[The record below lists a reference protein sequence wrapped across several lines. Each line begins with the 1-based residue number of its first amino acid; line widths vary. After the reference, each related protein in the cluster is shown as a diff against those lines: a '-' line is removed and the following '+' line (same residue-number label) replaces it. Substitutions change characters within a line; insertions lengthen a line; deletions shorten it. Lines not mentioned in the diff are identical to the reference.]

1 MIYYRQKI
9 DSFVGLFGNYSVVV
23 LHGRNY
29 NLLLRD
35 AKKISNEIAG
45 PSAESEM
52 RLTKYFNQEI
62 KGKTDE
68 ILSHIATKSF
78 FPGRQIIMLNGMSE
92 KDYKIILEIDS
103 AWQNHDAL
111 TIVTM
116 EELSKTSELKKL
128 LDSSDRMALVNY
140 NKKKMNSELFTRK
153 LKEIGISFDSEEV
166 SEALTEFSHF
176 TPEGILEKE
185 LEKLTIYKLY
195 DSTPLSKKD
204 FFNIVS
210 LNYEANELNL
220 AVALVERNVIELDKN
235 ISLFFSSGKSPET
248 ILQFIYSYFNKLS
261 LIKLFGSNSFEA
273 KKEYPFLFYND
284 LEKAKI
290 QAKKWST
297 EQLNNATDS
306 IALSNLKLR
315 QHSSLFQRSIL
326 THCLHK
332 LLEL

>member
-9 DSFVGLFGNYSVVV
+9 DTFVGLFDNYSVVV

-68 ILSHIATKSF
+68 ILSHLATKSF
-78 FPGRQIIMLNGMSE
+78 FPGRQIIILNGMSE

-128 LDSSDRMALVNY
+128 LEPSDRMALVNY
-140 NKKKMNSELFTRK
+140 NKKKINSALFTNK
-153 LKEIGISFDSEEV
+153 LREIGISFDSEEV
-166 SEALTEFSHF
+166 SEALTEFSRF
-176 TPEGILEKE
+176 IPEGIIEKE
-185 LEKLTIYKLY
+185 LEKLTLYKLY
-195 DSTPLSKKD
+195 DSAPLSKKD
-204 FFNIVS
+204 FFNILS
-210 LNYEANELNL
+210 LDYEVNELSL
-220 AVALVERNVIELDKN
+220 AVALVERNVIELEKN
-235 ISLFFSSGKSPET
+235 INLFFSSGKSADS
-248 ILQFIYSYFNKLS
+248 ILQFIYAYFNKVS

-273 KKEYPFLFYND
+273 KKEYPFLFFND
-284 LEKAKI
+284 LEKAEM
-290 QAKKWST
+290 QSKKWST
-297 EQLNNATDS
+297 EQLNHATDY
-306 IALSNLKLR
+306 IAALHLKLR
-315 QHSSLFQRSIL
+315 QYSSLFQRSIL

-332 LLEL
+332 LMG

>member
-68 ILSHIATKSF
+68 ILSHLATKSF

-140 NKKKMNSELFTRK
+140 NKKKMNSELFTLK

-185 LEKLTIYKLY
+185 LEKLKLYKLN
-195 DSTPLSKKD
+195 DSEPLSKKD

-210 LNYEANELNL
+210 LDYEANELNL

-235 ISLFFSSGKSPET
+235 INLFFSSGKGPES
-248 ILQFIYSYFNKLS
+248 ILQFIYAYFNKLS

-273 KKEYPFLFYND
+273 KKEYPFLFFND
-284 LEKAKI
+284 LEKAEM
-290 QAKKWST
+290 QSKKWST
-297 EQLNNATDS
+297 EQLNHATDY
-306 IALSNLKLR
+306 IAALHLKLR
-315 QHSSLFQRSIL
+315 QYSSLFQRSIL

-332 LLEL
+332 LMEL

>member
-9 DSFVGLFGNYSVVV
+9 DSFVGLFDNYSVVV

-52 RLTKYFNQEI
+52 RLTKYYNQEI

-68 ILSHIATKSF
+68 ILSHLATKSF

-166 SEALTEFSHF
+166 SEALTEFSRF
-176 TPEGILEKE
+176 IPEGILEKE
-185 LEKLTIYKLY
+185 LEKLTLYKLC
-195 DSTPLSKKD
+195 DSAPLSKKD
-204 FFNIVS
+204 FFNILS
-210 LNYEANELNL
+210 LDYEVNELNL
-220 AVALVERNVIELDKN
+220 AVALVERNVIELEKN
-235 ISLFFSSGKSPET
+235 INLFFSSGKSAES
-248 ILQFIYSYFNKLS
+248 ILQFIYAYFNKLT

-284 LEKAKI
+284 LEKARM
-290 QAKKWST
+290 QSKKWST
-297 EQLNNATDS
+297 EQLNHATDY
-306 IALSNLKLR
+306 IAALHLKLR
-315 QHSSLFQRSIL
+315 QYSSLSQRSIL

-332 LLEL
+332 LMEL

>member
-9 DSFVGLFGNYSVVV
+9 DSFVGLFDNYSVVV
-23 LHGRNY
+23 LHGENY

-68 ILSHIATKSF
+68 ILSHLATKSF
-78 FPGRQIIMLNGMSE
+78 FPGRQIILLNGMSE

-140 NKKKMNSELFTRK
+140 NKKKMDSALFTNK
-153 LKEIGISFDSEEV
+153 LREIGIKFDSGEV
-166 SEALTEFSHF
+166 SEALTEFSRF
-176 TPEGILEKE
+176 IPEGILEKE
-185 LEKLTIYKLY
+185 LEKLTLYKLY
-195 DSTPLSKKD
+195 DSAPLSKKD
-204 FFNIVS
+204 FFNILS
-210 LNYEANELNL
+210 LDYEVNELSL

-235 ISLFFSSGKSPET
+235 IDLFFSSGKSPES
-248 ILQFIYSYFNKLS
+248 ILQFIYAYFNKLS
-261 LIKLFGSNSFEA
+261 SIKLFGSNSFEA

-284 LEKAKI
+284 LEKAKM
-290 QAKKWST
+290 QSKKWST
-297 EQLNNATDS
+297 EQLNHATDY
-306 IALSNLKLR
+306 IVALHLKLR
-315 QHSSLFQRSIL
+315 QYSSLFQRSIL

-332 LLEL
+332 LME